1 MNIFPREVC
10 DCLYIYIANPKASS
24 CTDTKLLKALK
35 KFDISNEYV
44 HLDDVPEKSIFS
56 LRNGR
61 EFIKG
66 EKVRKRYKC
75 QDIKS
80 RRYYLV
86 SPVAEVIQTSLF

>member
-44 HLDDVPEKSIFS
+44 HLDDVPEKSIFKS
-56 LRNGR
+56 
-61 EFIKG
+61 FIDAK
-66 EKVRKRYKC
+66 
-75 QDIKS
+75 ITI
-80 RRYYLV
+80 L
-86 SPVAEVIQTSLF
+86 LFGNIRGLWFVLPYR